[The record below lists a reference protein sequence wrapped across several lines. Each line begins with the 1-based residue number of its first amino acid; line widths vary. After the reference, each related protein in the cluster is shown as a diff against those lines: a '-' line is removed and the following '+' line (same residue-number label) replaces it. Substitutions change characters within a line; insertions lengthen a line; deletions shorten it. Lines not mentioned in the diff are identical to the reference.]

1 MTTKSVITT
10 AVETVSD
17 LSAGT
22 VGLDARLPTKCAA
35 PAPARIAAAWPIRA
49 DTDVTDGRLLRALGA
64 LAER

>member
-1 MTTKSVITT
+1 MTTKSVIRT

-17 LSAGT
+17 LSAAT
-22 VGLDARLPTKCAA
+22 VGLGARLPTKCAA

-49 DTDVTDGRLLRALGA
+49 GTDVTDGRLLRALGA